1 MQLSSACAQPP
12 TRSRNYFIYLFYCL
26 INVEETSVLPAL
38 RRAGGTITSYVV
50 RFLDDCWEQRCVVR
64 DAVHRG
70 GRLHAPSQ
78 RSSTRVPGRVGRV
91 PQVPRRF
98 GCAKMT
104 TRNATRTSRLL
115 LKLRETV
122 RRRERW
128 PPCVTLFISPTVYTL
143 SFILFLEIGC
153 RGACRRRLGFL
164 QQLRA

>member
-1 MQLSSACAQPP
+1 MKLSSACAHHQHAQAI
-12 TRSRNYFIYLFYCL
+12 SL
-26 INVEETSVLPAL
+26 IFLLLNNVETSGAGGSSNLPAL

-104 TRNATRTSRLL
+104 TGTSRLL

-153 RGACRRRLGFL
+153 RGACRRRLGLL